1 MKNVPL
7 GYILSPWGRTVDA
20 ADDVTTIH
28 MRIMMLD
35 CALGF
40 LGIDIDDRMD
50 TCIYNSHALAIDID
64 ESIPSPPLTRHNAR
78 RFPRTHGSRPRPSL
92 SLAPRATLHRCPER
106 QGHRHHE
113 HASAPREPDSN
124 PSAMHGAEFFAGAAI
139 APEKWLD
146 GYSFCEHAIWV
157 GLIERFCR

>member
-20 ADDVTTIH
+20 TDDVTTIH

-78 RFPRTHGSRPRPSL
+78 RFPRIQGSRPRPSL
-92 SLAPRATLHRCPER
+92 SLAPRATLHRCR
-106 QGHRHHE
+106 HRHHE

-124 PSAMHGAEFFAGAAI
+124 PSAMHGAEFSAAAEV

-146 GYSFCEHAIWV
+146 GYGFCELAIWV
-157 GLIERFCR
+157 GFVERSCG